1 MTGNSQLFQ
10 CPGMGS
16 VSFFITLLNFVM
28 TQTFFKKISSTSLTC
43 YFHDATLAS
52 GLILR
57 SLNKKTPHN
66 AAFVSH

>member
-43 YFHDATLAS
+43 YFHDATLTP
-52 GLILR
+52 GLL
-57 SLNKKTPHN
+57 L
-66 AAFVSH
+66 